1 MSDLINKYRKDELTP
16 KELSELKQEINAMP
30 DAEIEEKM
38 HAFWLN
44 DNIDTSAVS
53 DELMKR
59 IKNNCDKNI
68 RKKRNRFPIFIRY
81 AQIASLILL
90 PLFIAFTI
98 YLYQENSI
106 ILSDEMLVTTGKT
119 ERATIT
125 LPDGTIVSL
134 NSESTLRY
142 LPKDYNKEERKIKF
156 SGEGYFRV
164 HNNKEVPFL
173 INAKGLEVRV
183 LGTIFNLSV
192 RDNDKTAV
200 LSLEEG
206 SVLLVSERNNTNVT
220 LKKDQKA
227 ILDRSTGKITV
238 ISDENIKD
246 VSAWRRGDM
255 VFRNTPLSG
264 VIHTIEEN
272 YNVTIIVDCKDCLED
287 SFTGILPTNNLNE
300 VLEVIEHSYHLKA
313 VITGKEIVLK

>member
-1 MSDLINKYRKDELTP
+1 
-16 KELSELKQEINAMP
+16 
-30 DAEIEEKM
+30 
-38 HAFWLN
+38 
-44 DNIDTSAVS
+44 
-53 DELMKR
+53 
-59 IKNNCDKNI
+59 
-68 RKKRNRFPIFIRY
+68 
-81 AQIASLILL
+81 
-90 PLFIAFTI
+90 
-98 YLYQENSI
+98 
-106 ILSDEMLVTTGKT
+106 MLVTTGKT

-134 NSESTLRY
+134 NSESALRY

-156 SGEGYFRV
+156 SGEGYFQV

-200 LSLEEG
+200 ISLEEG
-206 SVLLVSERNNTNVT
+206 SVFLLSERNKTNVT
-220 LKKDQKA
+220 LKKNQKA
-227 ILDRSTGKITV
+227 ILDHSTGKITV

-255 VFRNTPLSG
+255 VFRNTPLSS
-264 VIHTIEEN
+264 VVHTIEEN

-287 SFTGILPTNNLNE
+287 SFTGVLPTNNLNE

-313 VITGKEIVLK
+313 VITGKEIMMK